1 MPIVFVVTFQDNINY
16 SMNNLIRTIRGKK
29 LEMQRSNMSNW
40 KAHYLF
46 CCVCVENTND
56 LTLEMLC
63 CG

>member
-1 MPIVFVVTFQDNINY
+1 MNY
-16 SMNNLIRTIRGKK
+16 LIRTIRGKK
-29 LEMQRSNMSNW
+29 LEMQKSNMSNW

-63 CG
+63 CVVDEPSGLALTTP